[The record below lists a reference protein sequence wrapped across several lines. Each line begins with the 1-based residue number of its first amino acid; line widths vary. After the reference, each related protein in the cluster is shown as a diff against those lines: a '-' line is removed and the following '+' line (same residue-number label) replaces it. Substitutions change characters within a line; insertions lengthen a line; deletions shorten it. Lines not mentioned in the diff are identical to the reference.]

1 MRWLFSFL
9 LLGFLGLVQALS
21 SSGNR
26 LLVVL
31 EDLTER
37 EKYSKFFGDLEG
49 KWRFGWIY
57 ETGFH
62 FCSGQLISIT

>member
-1 MRWLFSFL
+1 MRCLLSFL
-9 LLGFLGLVQALS
+9 LLALVGLVQALS

-31 EDLTER
+31 EELAER

-49 KWRFGWIY
+49 KWRIGY
-57 ETGFH
+57 L
-62 FCSGQLISIT
+62 Q